1 MRFLLLSSFFNFYA
15 SGYYGFSVTSA
26 SAWKQRTYTLNAI
39 YRTILHPII
48 LCTHTSNLCLR
59 YILLRFSQ
67 TSGLKMSPD
76 KRSC

>member
-1 MRFLLLSSFFNFYA
+1 MLLVIMAFQFQVHPLGSNV
-15 SGYYGFSVTSA
+15 G
-26 SAWKQRTYTLNAI
+26 TLNAI

-67 TSGLKMSPD
+67 TSGLKMSTD